1 MNGHKRHTLERTKR
15 EKKMVQL
22 ERFRWVLRLA
32 AIVLLDSSLL
42 WAGENVISK
51 VPSPT
56 GEFCHLK
63 FPAIKEETLYW
74 NRPVLKDPSQGDTID
89 FYGPC
94 SHDPLGKEEIRR
106 QRDDFDRRQRRLPES
121 EGA

>member
-1 MNGHKRHTLERTKR
+1 MVRLKRLR
-15 EKKMVQL
+15 L
-22 ERFRWVLRLA
+22 GLRLA
-32 AIVLLDSSLL
+32 AILLLNNSLL
-42 WAGENVISK
+42 WAAESVISK
-51 VPSPT
+51 VPDAT
-56 GEFCHLK
+56 GKFCHLK

-74 NRPVLKDPSQGDTID
+74 DRPVLKDPSQGDIID

-106 QRDDFDRRQRRLPES
+106 QRDDYERRQRRLPES

>member
-1 MNGHKRHTLERTKR
+1 
-15 EKKMVQL
+15 MVPL
-22 ERFRWVLRLA
+22 ERFRWVLPLA

-42 WAGENVISK
+42 WAGESVISK
-51 VPSPT
+51 VPNSA
-56 GEFCHLK
+56 GKVCHLK

-74 NRPVLKDPSQGDTID
+74 NRPVLKDPSQGDIID

-94 SHDPLGKEEIRR
+94 NHDPLGKEEIRR
-106 QRDDFDRRQRRLPES
+106 QRDDFERRQRRLPES

>member
-1 MNGHKRHTLERTKR
+1 
-15 EKKMVQL
+15 MVQL
-22 ERFRWVLRLA
+22 STFRCLVRFA
-32 AIVLLDSSLL
+32 AISLLDSPLL
-42 WAGENVISK
+42 WAGEGVISK
-51 VPSPT
+51 VPNPT

-74 NRPVLKDPSQGDTID
+74 HRPVLKDPSQGDIID

-94 SHDPLGKEEIRR
+94 NHDPLGKEEIRR
-106 QRDDFDRRQRRLPES
+106 QRDDFERRQRRLPES

>member
-1 MNGHKRHTLERTKR
+1 
-15 EKKMVQL
+15 MVQL
-22 ERFRWVLRLA
+22 ERFRGVLPLT
-32 AIVLLDSSLL
+32 AILLLDSSLL
-42 WAGENVISK
+42 SAGESVISK
-51 VPSPT
+51 VPNPT

-74 NRPVLKDPSQGDTID
+74 DRPVLKDPSQGDIID

-94 SHDPLGKEEIRR
+94 NHDPLGKEEIRR
-106 QRDDFDRRQRRLPES
+106 QRDDYERRQRRLPES

>member
-1 MNGHKRHTLERTKR
+1 
-15 EKKMVQL
+15 MVQL
-22 ERFRWVLRLA
+22 ERFRRMLPLT
-32 AIVLLDSSLL
+32 AILLLDSSLL
-42 WAGENVISK
+42 SAGESVISK
-51 VPSPT
+51 VPNQT

-74 NRPVLKDPSQGDTID
+74 DRPVLKDPSQGDIID

-94 SHDPLGKEEIRR
+94 NHDPLGKEEIRR
-106 QRDDFDRRQRRLPES
+106 QRDDFERRQRRLPES

>member
-1 MNGHKRHTLERTKR
+1 
-15 EKKMVQL
+15 MVQL
-22 ERFRWVLRLA
+22 ERLCMVMRLA
-32 AIVLLDSSLL
+32 PIVLLNSLL
-42 WAGENVISK
+42 LGADESVISK
-51 VPSPT
+51 VPDAT
-56 GEFCHLK
+56 GEICHLK

-74 NRPVLKDPSQGDTID
+74 DRPILKDPSQSDIID

-106 QRDDFDRRQRRLPES
+106 QRDDYERRQRRLPES